1 MLKEEVR
8 ETLVKTQGSLEQL
21 EMIDSLQRL
30 GISYHYKHEIHDILK
45 RIYEQ
50 HHEIGRESP
59 DLHATALGFFL
70 LRQHSFDVS
79 QGYYIL
85 PKSLYCNNSKGRFE
99 VFWGLSDNFFKKDFQ

>member
-1 MLKEEVR
+1 MEKAKLLKEEVR

-50 HHEIGRESP
+50 HHEIGRESQ

-85 PKSLYCNNSKGRFE
+85 PK
-99 VFWGLSDNFFKKDFQ
+99 

>member
-8 ETLVKTQGSLEQL
+8 RTLVTTQGSLEQL

-50 HHEIGRESP
+50 RHEIGRESQ
-59 DLHATALGFFL
+59 DLHAAALGFFL

-85 PKSLYCNNSKGRFE
+85 TT
-99 VFWGLSDNFFKKDFQ
+99 